1 MANKFSSATSY
12 GQRAKLGLIVLPTN
26 TVNEAEWQAMLPAG
40 VTLHV
45 TRMALHEDI
54 SSELGKKSLYAD
66 IEQATSDLAEAG
78 LNVIAYGCTAGSMV
92 EPLDQLTDY
101 MTSVSGV
108 PSVTTAASIV
118 KALQAL
124 KAMKIAIATPYH
136 DALNDHEVD
145 FLISNGF
152 EILKIAGLGIG
163 AGGAQVPADEI
174 KAHVLSVDHPDAQAV
189 LVSCT
194 DFPTLN
200 LISDLEDQLGKPVI
214 TSNQAT
220 LWAALRAAG
229 IEDRLENFGQLFQKG

>member
-1 MANKFSSATSY
+1 M
-12 GQRAKLGLIVLPTN
+12 
-26 TVNEAEWQAMLPAG
+26 
-40 VTLHV
+40 
-45 TRMALHEDI
+45 
-54 SSELGKKSLYAD
+54 
-66 IEQATSDLAEAG
+66 
-78 LNVIAYGCTAGSMV
+78 
-92 EPLDQLTDY
+92 
-101 MTSVSGV
+101 
-108 PSVTTAASIV
+108 TTAASIV

-163 AGGAQVPADEI
+163 AGGAQEYIRIAQVPADEI